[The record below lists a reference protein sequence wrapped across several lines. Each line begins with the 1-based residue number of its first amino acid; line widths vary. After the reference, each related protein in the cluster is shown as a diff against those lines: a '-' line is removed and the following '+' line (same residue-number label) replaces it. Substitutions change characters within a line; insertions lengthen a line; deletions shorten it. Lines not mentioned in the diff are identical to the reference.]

1 METAFSQIPPQ
12 QPQPVRP
19 KPWYAKP
26 SGIIILVVLACILI
40 AAALFG
46 WLVWDSYTNIQNQE
60 SDVTAFQ
67 SEFTKAQDSSA
78 TRVGDIVQVSAD
90 DDPALGNPNAPI
102 TIVAFEDFECPY
114 SGQSYPIIRELM
126 LKYPD
131 DIYFV
136 YRDFPV
142 TTTHPNAAN
151 AALASECAQDQNLF
165 WEFHDKLYQNQSD
178 LSESALFS
186 YAQQVGL
193 DATTFRGCLTTKKHA
208 KEIQADVDN
217 AVTAGVRGTPTWFVN
232 GQKIEGVLPLVV
244 WESIVRKLQ

>member
-1 METAFSQIPPQ
+1 METAFSSTPAPL
-12 QPQPVRP
+12 PTPARP

-26 SGIIILVVLACILI
+26 SGIIILVIVGFIFI
-40 AAALFG
+40 AAGIFG
-46 WLVWDSYTNIQNQE
+46 WLVWEAFTGMQNE
-60 SDVTAFQ
+60 DLDVSAFQ
-67 SEFTKAQDSSA
+67 SEFTKSQDTSS

-90 DDPALGNPNAPI
+90 DDPSLGNPNAPI

-151 AALASECAQDQNLF
+151 AALASECAEDQNRF
-165 WEFHDKLYQNQSD
+165 WEYHDKLYQNQSD

-193 DATTFRGCLTTKKHA
+193 DATIFKNCYNTKKHA
-208 KEIQADVDN
+208 AEIQADVDD
-217 AVTAGVRGTPTWFVN
+217 AVAAGVRGTPTWFVN

-244 WESIVRKLQ
+244 WESLVRKLQ